1 LSKLISI
8 KVQQWG
14 PAHDDLMS
22 SPEITKILQEL
33 PEESRLEVEKHLRAY
48 VSALGGAITALS
60 SFKSS
65 SERPGS
71 KNG

>member
-1 LSKLISI
+1 
-8 KVQQWG
+8 
-14 PAHDDLMS
+14 MS

-33 PEESRLEVEKHLRAY
+33 PEESRQEVEKHLRAY

-60 SFKSS
+60 GFKSS

>member
-1 LSKLISI
+1 
-8 KVQQWG
+8 
-14 PAHDDLMS
+14 MS